1 MEGSSGLCN
10 SRDGNVMLAV
20 LRTLFFGLGGA
31 CGGMEWSAY
40 KSTLGIHTLHTSA
53 ASTDADADDGNG
65 ANDAWRGEPSD
76 ADATILGGE

>member
-1 MEGSSGLCN
+1 
-10 SRDGNVMLAV
+10 
-20 LRTLFFGLGGA
+20 
-31 CGGMEWSAY
+31 MEWSAY

-53 ASTDADADDGNG
+53 ASTDADDDDDGNG

>member
-1 MEGSSGLCN
+1 
-10 SRDGNVMLAV
+10 
-20 LRTLFFGLGGA
+20 
-31 CGGMEWSAY
+31 MEWSAY